1 MNQPTTTVKDRA
13 ILLARDFLVEE
24 EGVALFAYPDPMSP
38 LGKALTKEFG
48 PKGIMRICTGGQVP
62 KHLSHLSGN
71 PWTNGYGATGADIAQ
86 GTKWSLGQAKDRL
99 AKDLEKYYRLALKA
113 WPGMDNL
120 HELAQAALIS
130 LAYNRGTDMQKS
142 RTDELD
148 RRLEMRELVLAVAD
162 KDYQLMAKL
171 IRSMARLW
179 ENKNLGGL
187 VARRKAEA
195 QMCENAFMLT
205 KG

>member
-1 MNQPTTTVKDRA
+1 MNQLIQTVKERA

-48 PKGIMRICTGGQVP
+48 PKGIMRISTGGRVP
-62 KHLSHLSGN
+62 KHLAHLSGN
-71 PWTNGYGATGADIAQ
+71 PWTNGYGATGADIVQ
-86 GTKWSLGQAKDRL
+86 GTKWTPGQAKDRL

-113 WPGMDNL
+113 WPGMDKL

-130 LAYNRGTDMQKS
+130 LAYNRGTDMEKS
-142 RTDELD
+142 RTDDLD
-148 RRLEMRELVLAVAD
+148 RRLEMRELIPAVAA

-205 KG
+205 K